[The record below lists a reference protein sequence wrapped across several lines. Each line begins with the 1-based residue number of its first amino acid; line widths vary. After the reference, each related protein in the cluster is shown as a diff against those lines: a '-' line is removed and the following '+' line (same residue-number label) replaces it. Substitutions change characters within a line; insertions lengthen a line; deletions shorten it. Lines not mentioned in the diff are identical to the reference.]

1 MNKSLWKNIIIEY
14 NENKNLL
21 YQQFLLMKS
30 IQSGMGDEVARCIIE
45 LHKNGCNGSDDVR
58 LRLPHMV
65 EESNGIHPS
74 PDSNPD
80 DVRLRNPTTR
90 VSGFQPSDVRLTSSA
105 PGCLPYMVED
115 DSKNLIKN
123 IKKHAYNLK
132 NTLLYIKAS
141 DLLYK
146 IMDILESL
154 CRLKSDN
161 INDYK
166 NIELLFTYLNQLI
179 IDEL

>member
-1 MNKSLWKNIIIEY
+1 MNKSLWENIIIEY

>member
-90 VSGFQPSDVRLTSSA
+90 VSGFQPSDVRLTSPA
-105 PGCLPYMVED
+105 PSCIL
-115 DSKNLIKN
+115 
-123 IKKHAYNLK
+123 HR
-132 NTLLYIKAS
+132 LLYRIRS
-141 DLLYK
+141 FGVQ
-146 IMDILESL
+146 L
-154 CRLKSDN
+154 CNMRLRLPC
-161 INDYK
+161 IVVVV
-166 NIELLFTYLNQLI
+166 
-179 IDEL
+179 